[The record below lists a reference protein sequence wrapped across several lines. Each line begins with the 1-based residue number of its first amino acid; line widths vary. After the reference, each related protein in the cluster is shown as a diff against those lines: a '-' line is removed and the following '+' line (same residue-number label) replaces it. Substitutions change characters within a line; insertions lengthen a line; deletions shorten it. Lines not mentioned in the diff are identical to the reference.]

1 LTKLIHEAGGES
13 KKPTPVVNAA
23 VIQHWPLVSSRSC
36 MEASKK
42 GSKRASNVLSHGGG
56 EQQSIMLKETKEV
69 ADILYGYIKDLLDK

>member
-1 LTKLIHEAGGES
+1 M
-13 KKPTPVVNAA
+13 NAA

-69 ADILYGYIKDLLDK
+69 TEILYGYIKDVLDK